1 MSRKLLSSSEVAA
14 KLGRSYHWFMKKEN
28 RAELYAQGF
37 PRPVLGAG
45 PQERAAYDPAA
56 IDAWL
61 DNKMDP
67 ALRSSKAETARGV
80 GNAAINWEHIVAQRA
95 QAAA

>member
-1 MSRKLLSSSEVAA
+1 MSRNLLSSSEVAA
-14 KLGRSYHWFMKKEN
+14 KLNRSYHWFTKN
-28 RAELYAQGF
+28 RAALYAQGF

-45 PQERAAYDPAA
+45 AQERAAYDPAA

-67 ALRSSKAETARGV
+67 SLRASAAETARAA
-80 GNAAINWEHIVAQRA
+80 GNAATNWEHIVAQRA